1 MSKKSKY
8 STLTK
13 NTVMFTIS
21 NFGSKIISFLMIPLY
36 TYILSTAD
44 YGAIDLVTSAA
55 ALLVPLLT
63 LNIQDAVLRFS
74 LDTSAKP
81 EDVISV
87 GMQINAL
94 GSIVLGIVSFVLCK
108 TRIITVGTNYLFFL
122 FFSYLGNGLY
132 NSFSMYLKARDRV
145 NILMIGGI
153 SNTLISCI
161 LNICLLVIIRLGV
174 NGYLIANVLGTFFA
188 NSLMFYMGGIYKE
201 IRFFPNSKLR
211 REMIWYSLPLVFNSI
226 AWWIN
231 NASDKYILT
240 FFCGITVNGI
250 FSVAYKIPTIL
261 STLQGIFYNAWS
273 VSAITEFDRT
283 DSDGFIGNIY
293 TLYSCISVIGCSAIM
308 VMNVFLARILYAK
321 DFFEAW
327 HYVPFL
333 LLGAMFNGVALFEGC
348 LFTAIKQTEKV
359 LHTTLIG
366 ALINTIANVLLI
378 QLMGPLGAAAATMLG
393 YFSIWL
399 IRTIQVRKIVA
410 MRVTWGTQFLIYG
423 ILGFQTII
431 ALYEGNELWQLI
443 CLIFI
448 IVAQWDY
455 LKMIVF
461 KFMELTRRRR

>member
-1 MSKKSKY
+1 
-8 STLTK
+8 
-13 NTVMFTIS
+13 
-21 NFGSKIISFLMIPLY
+21 
-36 TYILSTAD
+36 
-44 YGAIDLVTSAA
+44 
-55 ALLVPLLT
+55 
-63 LNIQDAVLRFS
+63 
-74 LDTSAKP
+74 
-81 EDVISV
+81 
-87 GMQINAL
+87 
-94 GSIVLGIVSFVLCK
+94 
-108 TRIITVGTNYLFFL
+108 
-122 FFSYLGNGLY
+122 
-132 NSFSMYLKARDRV
+132 
-145 NILMIGGI
+145 
-153 SNTLISCI
+153 
-161 LNICLLVIIRLGV
+161 
-174 NGYLIANVLGTFFA
+174 
-188 NSLMFYMGGIYKE
+188 
-201 IRFFPNSKLR
+201 
-211 REMIWYSLPLVFNSI
+211 
-226 AWWIN
+226 
-231 NASDKYILT
+231 
-240 FFCGITVNGI
+240 
-250 FSVAYKIPTIL
+250 
-261 STLQGIFYNAWS
+261 
-273 VSAITEFDRT
+273 
-283 DSDGFIGNIY
+283 
-293 TLYSCISVIGCSAIM
+293 M

-461 KFMELTRRRR
+461 KFMELTRRRRR